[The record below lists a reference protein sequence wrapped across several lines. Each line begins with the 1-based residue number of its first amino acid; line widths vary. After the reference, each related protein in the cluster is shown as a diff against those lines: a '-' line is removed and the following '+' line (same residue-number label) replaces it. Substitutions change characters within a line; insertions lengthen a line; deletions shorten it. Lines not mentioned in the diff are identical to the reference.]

1 MKGSNEVNSDQIQKY
16 YLFNDNNQNSD
27 ITVIVGCKNNVENLE
42 EKSDNTGLLLLM
54 RFNNYVPVLSKRKK
68 QSVQKV
74 FNDLVH
80 LLKNDGL
87 EK

>member
-16 YLFNDNNQNSD
+16 YLFNDNNQNLD